1 MTTMKLRAELL
12 REMSPLLD
20 SETAMKKLLSY
31 VRTLSP
37 AKGEKSDKTAG
48 WADSF
53 VGVWK
58 DERSADEI
66 MDDIY
71 KARTANHFEG

>member
-1 MTTMKLRAELL
+1 MTTMQLRTELL
-12 REMSPLLD
+12 REISPLLD

-31 VRTLSP
+31 ARTLVP
-37 AKGEKSDKTAG
+37 TKEEKVEKTPG

-71 KARTANHFEG
+71 QARTSNHIEV